1 MEVSF
6 LFLALIFLL
15 LFVIKGGL
23 MVFRPESH
31 FVLDRWIRGDKQA
44 RQEFSN
50 PKQLNLQWRIAGLIF
65 IAVAIAIGKAVVA
78 AIMSRLWAR

>member
-1 MEVSF
+1 MEVF
-6 LFLALIFLL
+6 VLFLVLIGLL

-31 FVLDRWIRGDKQA
+31 FFLDRWIRGDKQA
-44 RQEFSN
+44 SQEFSN

-65 IAVAIAIGKAVVA
+65 IAVAIGIGKAVLT
-78 AIMSRLWAR
+78 AIVSKLWGR